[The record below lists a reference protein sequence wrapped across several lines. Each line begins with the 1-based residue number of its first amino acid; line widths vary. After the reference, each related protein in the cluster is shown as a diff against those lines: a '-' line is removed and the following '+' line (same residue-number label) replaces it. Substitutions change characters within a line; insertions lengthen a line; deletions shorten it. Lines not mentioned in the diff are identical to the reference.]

1 MSTVNRFEDLEVW
14 QNAREICK
22 TIKEITQRK
31 MFVRDF
37 ALIDQIT
44 RSTGSIMDYIA
55 EGFERDGTK
64 EFIQFLS
71 ISKGSV
77 GEVRSQLHRAYDFNY
92 IQKDQLDQLII
103 KLSSLS
109 TKIQNL
115 IQYLKT
121 TNFKGH
127 KYK

>member
-1 MSTVNRFEDLEVW
+1 
-14 QNAREICK
+14 
-22 TIKEITQRK
+22 